1 MSIKNKNYKQ
11 ETNMQ
16 NLMEESIKQKTA
28 GKKRGR
34 PRKSEYQKE
43 IENPPFLPIN
53 LNNPVTGE
61 PIKKDGYITGLVK
74 EGSTV
79 TDQEALK
86 KQQERQQ
93 RKELYLKSLGGKR
106 FVQTHLEYNKVLG
119 QLTQAQLHSLMLLV
133 PYINYGEKPLKNEK
147 NEPLTLTEI
156 YNIWGVSRTT
166 GKEYVD
172 KFVEIGIAEEVN
184 SDTSIREKYLIVKS
198 NFLFK
203 GEKEFK
209 EFNTKIVQSV
219 MKQVIESIE
228 DQTNRYKSDKRIKK
242 KMELYPLSLLA
253 VLVAHVH
260 YQTFFLVSNPHE
272 EFIKEGETVED
283 VLLSAKK
290 KRRIKFLKKKALWEK
305 MTGQEGVILSAAK
318 KEKLDL
324 YFKMLVKSGALGVWK
339 SVTERMVINPHLMYV
354 TPNTRNETWY
364 KSITALFASAQ
375 LNIGEED
382 EE

>member
-16 NLMEESIKQKTA
+16 NLMEESKKQKAA

-34 PRKSEYQKE
+34 PRKSELQKE
-43 IENPPFLPIN
+43 IENPPFMPFST
-53 LNNPVTGE
+53 TGE
-61 PIKKDGYITGLVK
+61 IPKGYTPGLLK
-74 EGSTV
+74 EGSMV
-79 TDQEALK
+79 TDKEALE
-86 KQQERQQ
+86 KQQERQR
-93 RKELYLKSLGGKR
+93 RKEMYLKSKESVP
-106 FVQTHLEYNKVLG
+106 FVQTHLEYNKVFG
-119 QLTQAQLHSLMLLV
+119 KLTQAQLHSLMLLV
-133 PYINYGEKPLKNEK
+133 PYITYEEKPLKKEK

-242 KMELYPLSLLA
+242 KMEIYPLSLLA

-290 KRRIKFLKKKALWEK
+290 KRRIKFLKKKTLWEE
-305 MTGQEGVILSAAK
+305 MTGQEDVKLSAPK
-318 KEKLDL
+318 KAKLDL
-324 YFKMLVKSGALGVWK
+324 YFKMLVKAGALGVWT

-375 LNIGEED
+375 LNIDEKD